1 MLLLHKEEKKYKKKG
16 KKERKKLMLDKHSKT
31 NTKNKTNKKIKSG
44 FNFIL
49 GAQNFSMHNLLFAQL
64 LKQFQ
69 KFPGAGSKCLCVH
82 FLVQFWPHIRMLHQY
97 CSLL

>member
-1 MLLLHKEEKKYKKKG
+1 
-16 KKERKKLMLDKHSKT
+16 MLDKHSKT

-69 KFPGAGSKCLCVH
+69 KFPGAGSNCNDSIEAYLSVSFKRFISH
-82 FLVQFWPHIRMLHQY
+82 MHTNW
-97 CSLL
+97 